1 MRRPKK
7 RGAGCDAPAPQK
19 IHLTGEN
26 LGVNDSLFQGI
37 HWDDCSYHP
46 SVKAWGKANWLTEEF
61 ETHLSKSNNPSK
73 DEGEL

>member
-7 RGAGCDAPAPQK
+7 RGAGRDATEPQK
-19 IHLTGEN
+19 INLTGEN
-26 LGVNDSLFQGI
+26 ARVNDSLFQGI

-61 ETHLSKSNNPSK
+61 EAHLSKSNNPRK